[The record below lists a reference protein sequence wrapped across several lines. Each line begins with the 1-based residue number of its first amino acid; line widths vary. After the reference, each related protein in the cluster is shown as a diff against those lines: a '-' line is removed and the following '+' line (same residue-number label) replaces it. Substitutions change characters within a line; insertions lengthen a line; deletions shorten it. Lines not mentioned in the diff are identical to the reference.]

1 MTTTGLRH
9 VRVLGGAITSDNFDR
24 VSEIVMD
31 ELNDVVG
38 LQLRQEVWP
47 DQENP
52 PVQVHSLETGRLV
65 IYKRDDAEI
74 ELVINGGVSWQHGGW
89 NVDGFYIVKPGGTHQ
104 GISSFGLTQVDEAAV
119 RLNPAVRIVPVNLD
133 LLE

>member
-1 MTTTGLRH
+1 MSTSGLRH
-9 VRVLGGAITSDNFDR
+9 VRVLDGSISADNFER

-47 DQENP
+47 DEDDP
-52 PVQVHSLETGRLV
+52 PLQVHSLETGRLV
-65 IYKRDDAEI
+65 IYKRDETEI

-89 NVDGFYIVKPGGTHQ
+89 NVDGFYIVKPGGTQ
-104 GISSFGLTQVDEAAV
+104 GISSFGLMQVEEAIV
-119 RLNPAVRIVPVNLD
+119 RLNPAIRIVRVNLD
-133 LLE
+133 EL